1 MPVGLVDETSQP
13 THLELNGYP
22 IMHPIGRTSRRLFIM
37 NAWAIAAVG
46 CAGPPVRSGPS
57 LQRDDRQPD
66 PVRPITPEE
75 LEEMRAQIVEAH
87 NKIREEA
94 KLKKLTVNRKLM
106 AAAQAHAEDMA
117 SRRKM
122 THTGGDGSSSSERVK
137 ARGYRY
143 FRTGENVATGRFSVD
158 KLMKGWM
165 DSPAHKRN
173 ILGGYSE
180 IGVGCAVDEDGKR
193 YWCVTFGLPSS
204 R

>member
-1 MPVGLVDETSQP
+1 VSKLDEPSQLP
-13 THLELNGYP
+13 LLNLTGCR
-22 IMHPIGRTSRRLFIM
+22 IMHSIGRTSRRLFIM
-37 NAWAIAAVG
+37 NAWALAAAG

-57 LQRDDRQPD
+57 PRRDDQP
-66 PVRPITPEE
+66 PVPARPITPEE
-75 LEEMRAQIVEAH
+75 LEELRAQIVEAH

-106 AAAQAHAEDMA
+106 AAAQTHAEDMA
-117 SRRKM
+117 NRRKM

-173 ILGGYSE
+173 ILGGFSE
-180 IGVGCAVDEDGKR
+180 IGVGYAVDEDGKG